1 MPAAREAGGGLGGG
15 ASGVTVNGGAGV
27 AILPA
32 EPLVAEF
39 APSWSALALVLVAK
53 GFPVL
58 EEVSGEPFVEGA
70 TRPPLGAGAGAI
82 EDVAPVAA
90 AQILVVA
97 GLEGVFGKPRMC
109 CSSLE
114 TALKAACLL
123 EETWGFWGGRM
134 TPRSR

>member
-15 ASGVTVNGGAGV
+15 ASGVAVNGGAGV

-53 GFPVL
+53 GFRVL

-70 TRPPLGAGAGAI
+70 ARPPLGAGAGAI

-97 GLEGVFGKPRMC
+97 GLVKPRMC

-123 EETWGFWGGRM
+123 EETAFI
-134 TPRSR
+134 P